1 MIILPLAWC
10 SLLNRRVTAV
20 LTVLAI
26 ALSVTL
32 MLGVEKV
39 RMGTKNGF
47 LNTISGTDLIIGARA
62 SPVQLLLYAV
72 FRIGDA
78 TANITW
84 QTVTDIKA
92 RPEVAWLVPISLG
105 DNHKG
110 FRVMGTTRGYFD
122 HYKYRRQQPLEFAE
136 GSRFDDLYDAVLGH
150 QVAATLGYRLG
161 SKIVVAH
168 GAGQVSFG
176 NDHADKPFRVVGI
189 LQPTGTPVDRTV
201 HVSMQAIEAIH
212 VGWESGAAP
221 RAGNQTSAEAVR
233 LLDLQ
238 PRSATALYVGLKSRM
253 LAFSLQ
259 RWINNYPEEAI
270 SAVLPGVAFGQLWRI
285 LGNLETALLVISAMV
300 VFTAILGMVI
310 SVLGSLNERRREM
323 AILRSIGARP
333 AHIFGLLLTEAVVLV
348 AVGTA
353 LGTATV
359 YALLWAGQSAIEE
372 ATGLYLHLNV
382 MTANEVY
389 LLVYIM
395 IGGLIAAVFPA
406 MRAYY
411 LSLSDGLVIRT

>member
-1 MIILPLAWC
+1 MIILRLAWC

-359 YALLWAGQSAIEE
+359 YALLWTGQSAIEE

-389 LLVYIM
+389 LLMYIM

>member
-1 MIILPLAWC
+1 MIILRLAWR
-10 SLLNRRVTAV
+10 SLLNRRVTAA

-359 YALLWAGQSAIEE
+359 YALLWTGQSAIEE

-389 LLVYIM
+389 LLMYIM

>member
-1 MIILPLAWC
+1 MIILRLAWC

-122 HYKYRRQQPLEFAE
+122 HYKYRRHQPLEFAE

-221 RAGNQTSAEAVR
+221 RASNQTSAEAVR

-238 PRSATALYVGLKSRM
+238 PRSATALYVGLKSRI

-348 AVGTA
+348 SVGTA

-359 YALLWAGQSAIEE
+359 YALLWTGQSAIEE

-389 LLVYIM
+389 LLMYIM

>member
-1 MIILPLAWC
+1 MIILRLAWC

-62 SPVQLLLYAV
+62 SQVQLLLYAV

-78 TANITW
+78 TASITW

-221 RAGNQTSAEAVR
+221 RASNQTSAEAVR

-359 YALLWAGQSAIEE
+359 YALLWTGQSAIEE

-389 LLVYIM
+389 LLMYIM
-395 IGGLIAAVFPA
+395 IGGLIAAAFPA

>member
-1 MIILPLAWC
+1 MIILRLAWR
-10 SLLNRRVTAV
+10 SLLNRRVTAA

-136 GSRFDDLYDAVLGH
+136 GRRFDDLYDAVLGH

-359 YALLWAGQSAIEE
+359 YALLWTGQSAIEE

-389 LLVYIM
+389 LLMYIM

>member
-1 MIILPLAWC
+1 MIILRLAWR
-10 SLLNRRVTAV
+10 SLLNRRVTAA

-359 YALLWAGQSAIEE
+359 YALLWTGQSAIEE
-372 ATGLYLHLNV
+372 ATGLYLHLNL
-382 MTANEVY
+382 MTANEIY
-389 LLVYIM
+389 LLMYIM

>member
-1 MIILPLAWC
+1 MIILRLAWC

-150 QVAATLGYRLG
+150 QVAAILGYRLG

-221 RAGNQTSAEAVR
+221 RASNQTSAEAVR

-359 YALLWAGQSAIEE
+359 YALLWTGQSAIEE
-372 ATGLYLHLNV
+372 ATGLYLHLNL
-382 MTANEVY
+382 MTANEIY
-389 LLVYIM
+389 LLMYIM

>member
-1 MIILPLAWC
+1 MIILRLAWC

-221 RAGNQTSAEAVR
+221 RASNQTSAEAVR

-310 SVLGSLNERRREM
+310 SVIGSLNERRREM

-348 AVGTA
+348 SVGTA

-359 YALLWAGQSAIEE
+359 YALLWTGQSAIEE

-389 LLVYIM
+389 LLMYIM

>member
-1 MIILPLAWC
+1 MIILRLAWC

-122 HYKYRRQQPLEFAE
+122 HYKYGRQQPLEFAE

-221 RAGNQTSAEAVR
+221 RASNQTSAEAVR

-348 AVGTA
+348 SVGTA

-359 YALLWAGQSAIEE
+359 YALLWTGQSAIEE

-389 LLVYIM
+389 LLMYIM

>member
-1 MIILPLAWC
+1 MIILRLAWC

-122 HYKYRRQQPLEFAE
+122 HYKYGRQQPLEFAE

-359 YALLWAGQSAIEE
+359 YALLWTGQSAIEE

-389 LLVYIM
+389 LLMYIM

>member
-1 MIILPLAWC
+1 MIILRLAWC

-221 RAGNQTSAEAVR
+221 RASNQTSAEAVR

-348 AVGTA
+348 SVGTA

-359 YALLWAGQSAIEE
+359 YALLWTGQSAIEE

-389 LLVYIM
+389 LLMYIM

>member
-1 MIILPLAWC
+1 MIILRLAWR

-270 SAVLPGVAFGQLWRI
+270 SAVLPGVAFGKLWRI

-359 YALLWAGQSAIEE
+359 YALLWTGQSAIEE

-382 MTANEVY
+382 MKANEVY
-389 LLVYIM
+389 LLMYIM

>member
-1 MIILPLAWC
+1 MIILRLAWC

-359 YALLWAGQSAIEE
+359 YALLWTGQSAIEE
-372 ATGLYLHLNV
+372 ATGLYLHLNL
-382 MTANEVY
+382 MTANEIY
-389 LLVYIM
+389 LLMYIM

>member
-1 MIILPLAWC
+1 MIILRLAWC

-238 PRSATALYVGLKSRM
+238 PRSATALYVGLKSRI

-372 ATGLYLHLNV
+372 ATGLYLHLNL
-382 MTANEVY
+382 MTANEIY
-389 LLVYIM
+389 LLMYIM

>member
-1 MIILPLAWC
+1 MIILRLAWR
-10 SLLNRRVTAV
+10 SLLNRRVTAA

-92 RPEVAWLVPISLG
+92 RPEVAWLVPLSLG

-359 YALLWAGQSAIEE
+359 YALLWTGQSAIEE
-372 ATGLYLHLNV
+372 ATGLYLHLNL
-382 MTANEVY
+382 MTANEIY
-389 LLVYIM
+389 LLMYIM

>member
-1 MIILPLAWC
+1 MIILRLAWR

-359 YALLWAGQSAIEE
+359 YALLWTGQSAIEE

-389 LLVYIM
+389 LLMYIM

>member
-1 MIILPLAWC
+1 MIILRLAWR

-150 QVAATLGYRLG
+150 QVAATLGYPLG

-176 NDHADKPFRVVGI
+176 NNHADKPFRVVGI

-201 HVSMQAIEAIH
+201 HVSMKAIEAIH

-270 SAVLPGVAFGQLWRI
+270 SAVLPGVAFGKLWRI

-382 MTANEVY
+382 MKANEVY
-389 LLVYIM
+389 LLMYIM

>member
-1 MIILPLAWC
+1 MIILRLAWR

-20 LTVLAI
+20 LTVLVI

-136 GSRFDDLYDAVLGH
+136 GGRFDDLYDAVLGH
-150 QVAATLGYRLG
+150 QVAAALGYRLG

-359 YALLWAGQSAIEE
+359 YALLWTGQSAIEE

-389 LLVYIM
+389 LLMYIM

>member
-1 MIILPLAWC
+1 MIILRLAWC

-136 GSRFDDLYDAVLGH
+136 GGRFDDLYDAVLGH

-359 YALLWAGQSAIEE
+359 YALLWTGQSAIEE

-389 LLVYIM
+389 LLMYIM

>member
-1 MIILPLAWC
+1 MIILRLAWC

-39 RMGTKNGF
+39 RIGTKNGF

-150 QVAATLGYRLG
+150 QVAATLGYRVG

-168 GAGQVSFG
+168 GTGQVSFG

-221 RAGNQTSAEAVR
+221 RASNQTSAEAVR

-359 YALLWAGQSAIEE
+359 YALLWTGQSAIEE

-389 LLVYIM
+389 LLMYIM

-411 LSLSDGLVIRT
+411 LSLSDGLVIHT

>member
-1 MIILPLAWC
+1 MIILRLAWC

-221 RAGNQTSAEAVR
+221 RASNQTSAEAVR

-310 SVLGSLNERRREM
+310 SVFGSLNERRHEM

-359 YALLWAGQSAIEE
+359 YALLWTGQSAIEE

-382 MTANEVY
+382 MTANEIY
-389 LLVYIM
+389 LLMYIM

>member
-1 MIILPLAWC
+1 MIILRLAWR
-10 SLLNRRVTAV
+10 SLLNRRVTAA

-310 SVLGSLNERRREM
+310 SVIGSLNERRREM

-348 AVGTA
+348 SVGTA

-359 YALLWAGQSAIEE
+359 YALLWTGQSAIEE

-389 LLVYIM
+389 LLMYIM

>member
-1 MIILPLAWC
+1 MIILRLAWC

-161 SKIVVAH
+161 SKIVVTH

-176 NDHADKPFRVVGI
+176 NDHADKPFWVVGI

-359 YALLWAGQSAIEE
+359 YTLLWAGQSATEE

-389 LLVYIM
+389 LLMYIM

>member
-1 MIILPLAWC
+1 MIILRLAWR

-221 RAGNQTSAEAVR
+221 RASNQTSAEAVR

-348 AVGTA
+348 SVGTA

-359 YALLWAGQSAIEE
+359 YALLWTGQSAIEE

-389 LLVYIM
+389 LLMYIM

>member
-1 MIILPLAWC
+1 MIILRLAWR
-10 SLLNRRVTAV
+10 SLLNRRVTAA

-122 HYKYRRQQPLEFAE
+122 HYKYGRQQPLEFAE

-359 YALLWAGQSAIEE
+359 YALLWTGQSAIEE

>member
-1 MIILPLAWC
+1 MIILRLAWC

-189 LQPTGTPVDRTV
+189 LQPTGTPGDRTV

-359 YALLWAGQSAIEE
+359 YALLWTGQSAIEE

-389 LLVYIM
+389 LLMYIM

>member
-1 MIILPLAWC
+1 MIILRLAWC

-122 HYKYRRQQPLEFAE
+122 HYKYGRQQPLEFAE

-221 RAGNQTSAEAVR
+221 RASNQTSAEAVR

-310 SVLGSLNERRREM
+310 SVIGSLNERRREM

-348 AVGTA
+348 SVGTA

-359 YALLWAGQSAIEE
+359 YALLWTGQSAIEE

-389 LLVYIM
+389 LLMYIM

>member
-1 MIILPLAWC
+1 MIILRLAWR

-201 HVSMQAIEAIH
+201 HVSMKAIEAIH

-270 SAVLPGVAFGQLWRI
+270 SAVLPGVAFGKLWRI

-359 YALLWAGQSAIEE
+359 YALLWTGQSAIEE

-382 MTANEVY
+382 MKANEVY
-389 LLVYIM
+389 LLMYIM

>member
-1 MIILPLAWC
+1 MIILRLAWC

-310 SVLGSLNERRREM
+310 SVIGSLNERRREM

-348 AVGTA
+348 SVGTA

-359 YALLWAGQSAIEE
+359 YALLWTGQSAIEE

-389 LLVYIM
+389 LLMYIM

>member
-1 MIILPLAWC
+1 MIILRLAWR
-10 SLLNRRVTAV
+10 SLLNRRVTAA

-122 HYKYRRQQPLEFAE
+122 HYKYGRQQPLEFAE

-310 SVLGSLNERRREM
+310 SVIGSLNERRREM

-348 AVGTA
+348 SVGTA

-359 YALLWAGQSAIEE
+359 YALLWTGQSAIEE

-389 LLVYIM
+389 LLMYIM

>member
-1 MIILPLAWC
+1 MIILRLAWR

-150 QVAATLGYRLG
+150 QVAATLGYPLG

-176 NDHADKPFRVVGI
+176 NNHADKPFRVVGI

-270 SAVLPGVAFGQLWRI
+270 SAVLPGVAFGKLWRI

-359 YALLWAGQSAIEE
+359 YALLWTGQSAIEE

-382 MTANEVY
+382 MKANEVY
-389 LLVYIM
+389 LLMYIM

>member
-1 MIILPLAWC
+1 MIILRLAWC

-62 SPVQLLLYAV
+62 SQVQLLLYAV

-78 TANITW
+78 TASITW

-122 HYKYRRQQPLEFAE
+122 HYKCRRQQPLEFAE

-221 RAGNQTSAEAVR
+221 RASNQTSAEAVR

-359 YALLWAGQSAIEE
+359 YALLWTGQSAIEE

-389 LLVYIM
+389 LLMYIM
-395 IGGLIAAVFPA
+395 IGGLIAAAFPA

>member
-1 MIILPLAWC
+1 MIILRLAWC

-150 QVAATLGYRLG
+150 QVAATLGYPLG

-176 NDHADKPFRVVGI
+176 NNHADKPFRVVGI

-238 PRSATALYVGLKSRM
+238 PRSATALYVGLKSRI

-359 YALLWAGQSAIEE
+359 YALLWTGQSAIEE

-382 MTANEVY
+382 MKANEVY
-389 LLVYIM
+389 LLMYIM

>member
-1 MIILPLAWC
+1 MIILRLAWR
-10 SLLNRRVTAV
+10 SLLNRRVTAA

-212 VGWESGAAP
+212 VGWERGAAP

-359 YALLWAGQSAIEE
+359 YALLWTGQSAIEE
-372 ATGLYLHLNV
+372 ATGLYLHLNL
-382 MTANEVY
+382 MTANEIY
-389 LLVYIM
+389 LLMYIM

>member
-1 MIILPLAWC
+1 MIILRLAWC

-221 RAGNQTSAEAVR
+221 RASNQTSAEAVR

-348 AVGTA
+348 SVGTA

-359 YALLWAGQSAIEE
+359 YALLWTGQSAIEE

-389 LLVYIM
+389 LLMYIM

-411 LSLSDGLVIRT
+411 LSLSDGLVIST

>member
-1 MIILPLAWC
+1 MIILRLAWC

-348 AVGTA
+348 SVGTA

-359 YALLWAGQSAIEE
+359 YALLWTGQSAIEE

-389 LLVYIM
+389 LLMYIM

>member
-1 MIILPLAWC
+1 
-10 SLLNRRVTAV
+10 
-20 LTVLAI
+20 
-26 ALSVTL
+26 

-389 LLVYIM
+389 LLMYIM

-411 LSLSDGLVIRT
+411 LSLSDGLVIST